1 MLLRMAGITAV
12 FFALG
17 GCAFE
22 TPNCN
27 GCARDSELHVN
38 DIVTVARI
46 TVTSRP
52 SIPSFLLS

>member
-1 MLLRMAGITAV
+1 MLLRTAGIAAV
-12 FFALG
+12 FIALC
-17 GCAFE
+17 GCVSEA
-22 TPNCN
+22 PNCS
-27 GCARDSELHVN
+27 GCARDSEFHVN